1 MKVKVLL
8 FGILMSESGK
18 QEVEVG
24 NVKTVTEL
32 KEKLMKEFPGFSGY
46 QYQVF
51 VNHKQI
57 LGNVTFKPNDEIALI
72 PPFAGG

>member
-1 MKVKVLL
+1 MKIKVLL

-18 QEVEVG
+18 QEVEVE
-24 NVKTVTEL
+24 NVNTVTEL
-32 KEKLMKEFPGFSGY
+32 KEKLMKDFPGFAGY

-57 LGNVTFKPNDEIALI
+57 LGNATFKQNDEIALI

>member
-1 MKVKVLL
+1 MIDIEFYMKT
-8 FGILMSESGK
+8 FS
-18 QEVEVG
+18 
-24 NVKTVTEL
+24 L
-32 KEKLMKEFPGFSGY
+32 KEKLMKDFPGFASY

-57 LGNVTFKPNDEIALI
+57 LGNATFKPNDEIALI